1 MSVRSQ
7 HRLTGP
13 IGSDNV
19 IINEPANRAELESYI
34 DSLPLG
40 EDSELNRGY
49 LIQCLHRAQSIFGY
63 LPESVQLFVA
73 DRLGLHLSEVYGV
86 ISFYSYFT
94 DQPVG
99 KYRINVCT
107 GTACFVKGSGKILAE
122 FRRHL
127 GIDEGETTDDLRF
140 SLGGLRCV
148 GACSLAPVVMV
159 NDRVYGNVST
169 KMVLDI
175 IGDCE

>member
-1 MSVRSQ
+1 MAVKRCCPQ
-7 HRLTGP
+7 GP
-13 IGSDNV
+13 IGSDK
-19 IINEPANRAELESYI
+19 IILQEPAKRAELESYI
-34 DSLPLG
+34 DSLPLTA
-40 EDSELNRGY
+40 DSERNRGF
-49 LIQCLHRAQSIFGY
+49 LIQCLHRAQSVFGY

-73 DRLGLHLSEVYGV
+73 DKLKLHLSEVYGV

-107 GTACFVKGSGKILAE
+107 GTACFVKGAGKILEE
-122 FRRHL
+122 FERHL
-127 GIDEGETTDDLRF
+127 GISEGETSDDLRF

-159 NDRVYGNVST
+159 NDKVYGNVTT

-175 IGDCE
+175 IDDCD